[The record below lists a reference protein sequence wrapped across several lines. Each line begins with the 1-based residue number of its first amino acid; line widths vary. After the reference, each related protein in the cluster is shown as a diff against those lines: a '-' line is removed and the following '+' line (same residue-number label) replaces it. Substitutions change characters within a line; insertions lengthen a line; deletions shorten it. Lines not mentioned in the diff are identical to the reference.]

1 MRYLKNKDT
10 ITEEG
15 LKASD
20 LLKRLAADFR
30 LNLGSVEDTGYT
42 LETIVEEDTQ
52 SNVTSTT
59 DYLFL
64 LAEYEV
70 FGSRS
75 YANSY
80 EQNYQVQYDYYKAGN
95 SKVANNH
102 TSTTSAVW
110 WWLRSPSY
118 NNGNIFC
125 GVSGD
130 GGNTG
135 NYAYYSAG
143 VRPGFAV

>member
-1 MRYLKNKDT
+1 ME
-10 ITEEG
+10 I
-15 LKASD
+15 
-20 LLKRLAADFR
+20 
-30 LNLGSVEDTGYT
+30 
-42 LETIVEEDTQ
+42 TQ

-110 WWLRSPSY
+110 WWMRSPGYGNAGSFCIV
-118 NNGNIFC
+118 NGGGSNISSNAC
-125 GVSGD
+125 S
-130 GGNTG
+130 
-135 NYAYYSAG
+135 SAG

>member
-1 MRYLKNKDT
+1 MKPVTKYTDNV
-10 ITEEG
+10 G
-15 LKASD
+15 
-20 LLKRLAADFR
+20 
-30 LNLGSVEDTGYT
+30 NNTGN
-42 LETIVEEDTQ
+42 TQ

-110 WWLRSPSY
+110 WWLRSPRYTSL
-118 NNGNIFC
+118 NGFC
-125 GVSGD
+125 SVSGD
-130 GGNTG
+130 GYGGSSN
-135 NYAYYSAG
+135 AYYSAG

>member
-1 MRYLKNKDT
+1 M
-10 ITEEG
+10 
-15 LKASD
+15 
-20 LLKRLAADFR
+20 
-30 LNLGSVEDTGYT
+30 
-42 LETIVEEDTQ
+42 
-52 SNVTSTT
+52 TSTT

-102 TSTTSAVW
+102 TSTASAVW
-110 WWLRSPSY
+110 WWLRSPYYDTISY
-118 NNGNIFC
+118 FCNVNG
-125 GVSGD
+125 
-130 GGNTG
+130 GGTG
-135 NYAYYSAG
+135 NGYNAYYSAG

>member
-1 MRYLKNKDT
+1 MKPVTKYTDNV
-10 ITEEG
+10 G
-15 LKASD
+15 
-20 LLKRLAADFR
+20 
-30 LNLGSVEDTGYT
+30 NNTGN
-42 LETIVEEDTQ
+42 TQ

-70 FGSRS
+70 FDSRS

-102 TSTTSAVW
+102 TSTASAVW

-118 NNGNIFC
+118 NDNSIFC
-125 GVSGD
+125 CVDTYGT
-130 GGNTG
+130 NT
-135 NYAYYSAG
+135 YASAYYSAG

>member
-1 MRYLKNKDT
+1 MLFGHSY
-10 ITEEG
+10 
-15 LKASD
+15 
-20 LLKRLAADFR
+20 
-30 LNLGSVEDTGYT
+30 
-42 LETIVEEDTQ
+42 
-52 SNVTSTT
+52 
-59 DYLFL
+59 FL
-64 LAEYEV
+64 LVPSAHEV

-110 WWLRSPSY
+110 WWLRSPY
-118 NNGNIFC
+118 YDGYDYFC
-125 GVSGD
+125 SVSTD
-130 GGNTG
+130 GGS
-135 NYAYYSAG
+135 NYHYADYSAG

>member
-1 MRYLKNKDT
+1 MGN
-10 ITEEG
+10 
-15 LKASD
+15 
-20 LLKRLAADFR
+20 
-30 LNLGSVEDTGYT
+30 NTGN
-42 LETIVEEDTQ
+42 TQ

-110 WWLRSPSY
+110 WWLRSPYY
-118 NNGNIFC
+118 NGSNGFC
-125 GVSGD
+125 SVYD
-130 GGNTG
+130 GGYSSGSN
-135 NYAYYSAG
+135 AYYSAG

>member
-1 MRYLKNKDT
+1 MGN
-10 ITEEG
+10 
-15 LKASD
+15 
-20 LLKRLAADFR
+20 
-30 LNLGSVEDTGYT
+30 NTGN
-42 LETIVEEDTQ
+42 TQ

-64 LAEYEV
+64 LAEHEV

-102 TSTTSAVW
+102 TSTASAVW
-110 WWLRSPSY
+110 WWLRSPFYTSINFFCNVY
-118 NNGNIFC
+118 SSGGSNI
-125 GVSGD
+125 S
-130 GGNTG
+130 
-135 NYAYYSAG
+135 YAYYSAG

>member
-110 WWLRSPSY
+110 WWLRSPTCYGNYYFCSVN
-118 NNGNIFC
+118 NNGN
-125 GVSGD
+125 
-130 GGNTG
+130 GGNFG
-135 NYAYYSAG
+135 AYYSAG

>member
-1 MRYLKNKDT
+1 
-10 ITEEG
+10 
-15 LKASD
+15 
-20 LLKRLAADFR
+20 
-30 LNLGSVEDTGYT
+30 
-42 LETIVEEDTQ
+42 
-52 SNVTSTT
+52 
-59 DYLFL
+59 
-64 LAEYEV
+64 V

-110 WWLRSPSY
+110 WWLRSPY
-118 NNGNIFC
+118 CNGDYYFC
-125 GVSGD
+125 NVNLNGD
-130 GGNTG
+130 G
-135 NYAYYSAG
+135 NYHNAYYSAG

>member
-1 MRYLKNKDT
+1 MKPVTKYTDNM
-10 ITEEG
+10 G
-15 LKASD
+15 
-20 LLKRLAADFR
+20 
-30 LNLGSVEDTGYT
+30 NNTGN
-42 LETIVEEDTQ
+42 TQ

-102 TSTTSAVW
+102 TSTASAVW
-110 WWLRSPSY
+110 WWLRSPYYYASGFCNVY
-118 NNGNIFC
+118 GSGGGTNN
-125 GVSGD
+125 
-130 GGNTG
+130 
-135 NYAYYSAG
+135 AYYSAG

>member
-1 MRYLKNKDT
+1 MRKT
-10 ITEEG
+10 
-15 LKASD
+15 
-20 LLKRLAADFR
+20 LLGNTGTPTSPPSNSLLAALPSALRNVMKPVTKYTD
-30 LNLGSVEDTGYT
+30 NVGNNTGN
-42 LETIVEEDTQ
+42 TQ

-70 FGSRS
+70 FDSRS

-102 TSTTSAVW
+102 TSTASAVW
-110 WWLRSPSY
+110 WWLRSPTCTSY
-118 NNGNIFC
+118 ASFCLVTTNGNVDIY
-125 GVSGD
+125 
-130 GGNTG
+130 
-135 NYAYYSAG
+135 YAYYSAG

>member
-1 MRYLKNKDT
+1 MKPVTKYTDNV
-10 ITEEG
+10 G
-15 LKASD
+15 
-20 LLKRLAADFR
+20 
-30 LNLGSVEDTGYT
+30 NNTGN
-42 LETIVEEDTQ
+42 TQ

-110 WWLRSPSY
+110 WWLRSPYYIHGS
-118 NNGNIFC
+118 NFC
-125 GVSGD
+125 YVTT
-130 GGNTG
+130 GGNDSI
-135 NYAYYSAG
+135 NNAYYSAG

>member
-1 MRYLKNKDT
+1 MKPVTKYTDNM
-10 ITEEG
+10 G
-15 LKASD
+15 
-20 LLKRLAADFR
+20 
-30 LNLGSVEDTGYT
+30 NNTGN
-42 LETIVEEDTQ
+42 TQ

-102 TSTTSAVW
+102 TSTASAVW
-110 WWLRSPSY
+110 WWLRSPYCYS
-118 NNGNIFC
+118 NNYFC
-125 GVSGD
+125 SVGGD
-130 GGNTG
+130 GGASDSNH
-135 NYAYYSAG
+135 ACYSAG

>member
-1 MRYLKNKDT
+1 MY
-10 ITEEG
+10 
-15 LKASD
+15 
-20 LLKRLAADFR
+20 KRQVG
-30 LNLGSVEDTGYT
+30 NNTGN
-42 LETIVEEDTQ
+42 TQ

-110 WWLRSPSY
+110 WWLRSPWY
-118 NNGNIFC
+118 NNSDTFC
-125 GVSGD
+125 YVNS
-130 GGNTG
+130 GGN
-135 NYAYYSAG
+135 NIYYNAYYSAG